1 MNLNQVTLPAT
12 DLARSV
18 EFYTRLGLVQIVD
31 ALPRYAR
38 FECPDGFATLS
49 LHRVGSVDPESGF
62 TIYLECSPLDRVV
75 SELQTRGFAF
85 ESGPLDQRWLW
96 REAHLRDPD
105 GNRICLYEAGSNRRF
120 PPWRIAAPGPAASQT
135 RRAYER
141 SAERYH
147 DRFSTYEPYRQK
159 ILEFIDRVRPGGTVL
174 DLGCGSGAN
183 ARLMTD
189 AGLRVKGYD
198 YSEAMLELARRVCP
212 AGVFELGDLRELPET
227 GTFDAVLASFCIVHL
242 LDGEA
247 AAFLARLPTLM
258 KPGGLLHVSFMEGRE
273 ATWST
278 SSFSDEPLF
287 YNYFDREWVAE
298 ILTGAGLELVRTA
311 THDYPEKDGSTT
323 TDVFLEFRSD
333 RPPHPSHPPGTRS
346 LSTPSRGERDTPSRD
361 S

>member
-135 RRAYER
+135 LRAYER

-147 DRFSTYEPYRQK
+147 DRFSTYEP
-159 ILEFIDRVRPGGTVL
+159 
-174 DLGCGSGAN
+174 
-183 ARLMTD
+183 
-189 AGLRVKGYD
+189 
-198 YSEAMLELARRVCP
+198 
-212 AGVFELGDLRELPET
+212 
-227 GTFDAVLASFCIVHL
+227 
-242 LDGEA
+242 
-247 AAFLARLPTLM
+247 
-258 KPGGLLHVSFMEGRE
+258 
-273 ATWST
+273 
-278 SSFSDEPLF
+278 
-287 YNYFDREWVAE
+287 
-298 ILTGAGLELVRTA
+298 
-311 THDYPEKDGSTT
+311 
-323 TDVFLEFRSD
+323 
-333 RPPHPSHPPGTRS
+333 
-346 LSTPSRGERDTPSRD
+346 
-361 S
+361 